1 MKDRD
6 LEIMG
11 KAKRH
16 KKRDIP
22 KRSPKQEMPH
32 KSGAKQWMILLCA
45 SVVLGFVYN
54 SINPAGIEKEAP
66 LVEAIEPEVESSLAS
81 GTSVPQLLS
90 AVPPYH
96 HEGELNADGFPIVTW
111 TQVQKL
117 SADFGALLVDARPQW
132 AFEAGSLSKSV
143 CLPSS
148 VEMTPAYHEFSEEYP
163 RNRHIVVYC
172 SDLACGRS
180 RDLAVQLRDE
190 FGFTSLVLYEGG
202 YKDYLTNGQ

>member
-1 MKDRD
+1 
-6 LEIMG
+6 MG

-16 KKRDIP
+16 KKRDNP
-22 KRSPKQEMPH
+22 KRGPKQEVPS
-32 KSGAKQWMILLCA
+32 KSGAKQWMILLGA
-45 SVVLGFVYN
+45 SIVLGFVYN
-54 SINPAGIEKEAP
+54 SINPAGIEKKAP
-66 LVEAIEPEVESSLAS
+66 LVEATESEIEVSLTSGNPE
-81 GTSVPQLLS
+81 PQLLS
-90 AVPPYH
+90 DVLPYN

-117 SADFGALLVDARPQW
+117 SAEFDALLVDARPQW
-132 AFEAGSLSKSV
+132 AFEAGSLPDSV

-148 VEMTPAYHEFSEEYP
+148 VEMTPAYHEFSEKYP